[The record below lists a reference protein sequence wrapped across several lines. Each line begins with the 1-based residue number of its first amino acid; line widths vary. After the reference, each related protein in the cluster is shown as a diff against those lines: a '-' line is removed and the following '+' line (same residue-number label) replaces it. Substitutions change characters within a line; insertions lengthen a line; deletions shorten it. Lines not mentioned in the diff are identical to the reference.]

1 MDDIGALMVFRVR
14 GRYYSIFDSD
24 TVNCVPSGI
33 GKRFMSEIPL
43 DPDAFEGSLTHLCS
57 SIPLTVSR
65 MEICKD
71 PALSC

>member
-24 TVNCVPSGI
+24 IVNCVPSDV
-33 GKRFMSEIPL
+33 GKRFMGEIPS
-43 DPDAFEGSLTHLCS
+43 DPDAFEGSLARPYS
-57 SIPLTVSR
+57 STLLTVSR